1 MKTIAL
7 MMCVLSLT
15 GCAALQAKLEAIA
28 AKSTPGSYLA
38 PDISDT
44 DADEVAMDVAQF
56 LSAQLL
62 AAKTTLELQ
71 SSENKLHLTLLD
83 QLMVK
88 GFGVIQSKQPT
99 EQQSAVQLRYKV
111 TPLYKGVLVR
121 LRYGGQEASRF
132 FDRANDGHLSLHTR
146 YAVREATK

>member
-1 MKTIAL
+1 MKIIVL
-7 MMCVLSLT
+7 MMCLFMLS
-15 GCAALQAKLEAIA
+15 GCAAIQAKMEAMA
-28 AKSTPGSYLA
+28 AKGTPGSYVA
-38 PDISDT
+38 PEISET
-44 DADEVAMDVAQF
+44 DADEVAKDVAQF
-56 LSAQLL
+56 LSVQLP

-71 SSENKLHLTLLD
+71 PSENKLHLTLLD

-111 TPLYKGVLVR
+111 TPLYEGVLVR

-132 FDRANDGHLSLHTR
+132 YDRANDGHLSLHTR